1 MIKKILKSLVHAAT
15 GNRKFYYNE
24 VAKLATSV
32 RSPRVLELGSGV
44 KVGESYSYSTK
55 HLFRDYKEFLQ
66 TDVNP
71 DFGHKIVDATTM
83 NYKDRFDVILC
94 LNVLEH
100 IFEHQK
106 AVDNMHRALKKGGKL
121 VVAVPFCFPL
131 HDEPGDY
138 WRYTEH
144 ALRKILKDFSHVE
157 LKHQRARLLPSG
169 YFAIAEK

>member
-1 MIKKILKSLVHAAT
+1 MD
-15 GNRKFYYNE
+15 YN
-24 VAKLATSV
+24 K
-32 RSPRVLELGSGV
+32 
-44 KVGESYSYSTK
+44 
-55 HLFRDYKEFLQ
+55 
-66 TDVNP
+66 
-71 DFGHKIVDATTM
+71 
-83 NYKDRFDVILC
+83 RFDMILC

-100 IFEHQK
+100 VFEHQK

-144 ALRKILKDFSHVE
+144 ALRKILSNFSKVE
-157 LKHQRARLLPSG
+157 LKHQRARILPTG